1 MVKRKINPDDI
12 DANFVI
18 QSFKNKDRRN
28 NPSSEPRPLY
38 PPSQQPQAAV
48 ATAQVSEQAALPVV
62 ESESVP
68 SVVPEQLSTTTSQK
82 QEQPSAVHTESPRE
96 DTKRKRSRSPDFES
110 QFLVNVPIPAR
121 KGKLVAIREKY
132 HERIT
137 KIVRVIGGNEI
148 SIFSYIDNILSHHFD
163 AYQDDIAELYNKR
176 NQDDYL
182 NRKK

>member
-1 MVKRKINPDDI
+1 MVKEKRKINPDDI

-18 QSFKNKDRRN
+18 QSFKNKERRN

-38 PPSQQPQAAV
+38 PPSQQPSQEAV
-48 ATAQVSEQAALPVV
+48 PPVQGSEQAAVPLV
-62 ESESVP
+62 ESESVA
-68 SVVPEQLSTTTSQK
+68 SVVQDNEKEEITAIQ
-82 QEQPSAVHTESPRE
+82 TETPRE
-96 DTKRKRSRSPDFES
+96 DMKRKRSRLPDFEG

-132 HERIT
+132 HDRIT
-137 KIVRVIGGNEI
+137 KIVQVIGNNEI

-163 AYQDDIAELYNKR
+163 IYQDDIADLYNKR
-176 NQDDYL
+176 EQDDYL